1 MSQALIRKL
10 QNFVKLSATDQRAL
24 ERAGSERVRRIG
36 PHEDIIR
43 EGDKPSSVMLI
54 VDGWACRYKY
64 LEDGRRQIV
73 GFFVPGDICDLNI
86 FLLKEMDHS
95 IGSLTEVLIAD
106 ISRESLETLMGVSQR
121 IAQALWW
128 DSLVSLAI
136 QREWTINLGQRD
148 AVERMSHLFCEMF
161 LRQQSAGRAQISG
174 CEFPVTQAELGD
186 ATGLSTVH
194 VNRTLQQMRSAEM
207 ITLHNKRLVI
217 HDLDALMRQAMF
229 NPNYLHLGRDGAHL
243 DAND

>member
-1 MSQALIRKL
+1 
-10 QNFVKLSATDQRAL
+10 LSAIDRRVL
-24 ERAGSERVRRIG
+24 ERAGTERIKRFG
-36 PHEDIIR
+36 AHEDIIR
-43 EGDKPSSVMLI
+43 EGDRPTGVFLI
-54 VDGWACRYKY
+54 VEGWACRYKY

-73 GFFVPGDICDLNI
+73 GFFLPGDICDLNI
-86 FLLKEMDHS
+86 FILREMDHS
-95 IGSLTEVLIAD
+95 IAAITPVSVAD
-106 ISRESLETLMGVSQR
+106 ISREAFEAVMGGHPR
-121 IAQALWW
+121 ISQALWW
-128 DSLVSLAI
+128 DNLVSIAI

-148 AVERMSHLFCEMF
+148 AVERMSHLFCELF
-161 LRQQSAGRAQISG
+161 IRQRSAGRTTGNS

-194 VNRTLQQMRSAEM
+194 VNRTLQQLRSAEL
-207 ITLHNKRLVI
+207 ITLHNRKLII

>member
-10 QNFVKLSATDQRAL
+10 QNFVKLSAAEQRAI

-36 PHEDIIR
+36 AHEDILR
-43 EGDKPSSVMLI
+43 EGDKPNGALLI

-73 GFFVPGDICDLNI
+73 GFSVPGDICDLNV

-95 IGSLTEVLIAD
+95 IGSLTEVVVAD
-106 ISRESLETLMGVSQR
+106 LSRETLEGLMSGSTR
-121 IAQALWW
+121 IAHALWW
-128 DSLVSLAI
+128 DNLVANAI

-148 AVERMSHLFCEMF
+148 AVERMSHLFCELF
-161 LRQQSAGRAQISG
+161 LRQKSAGRAQGNS
-174 CEFPVTQAELGD
+174 CDFPPTQAELGD

-194 VNRTLQQMRSAEM
+194 VNRTLQQMRSADL
-207 ITLHNKRLVI
+207 ITLQNKRLVI
-217 HDLDALMRQAMF
+217 NDIDALMRQAMF
-229 NPNYLHLGRDGAHL
+229 NPSYLHLDRDGAHL